1 MKVHTNGRV
10 EHGTNAGIDGDYF
23 FFKEGWDVGVIKFL
37 EPMNPQLNYYEYL
50 IVSRGQEAA
59 IGIGVCMLLRG
70 TPSHCLRASHIHPT
84 LVNIVIM

>member
-10 EHGTNAGIDGDYF
+10 EHGANAGINGDY

-50 IVSRGQEAA
+50 IVNRGERAT
-59 IGIGVCMLLRG
+59 IGIGVCMPLRG
-70 TPSHCLRASHIHPT
+70 TPLHYLRPSHIQH
-84 LVNIVIM
+84 LWVLS